1 MNKYSESYLNNGTA
15 YISIDESPLSN
26 DDLEKLNMFCSE
38 VDKEF
43 IEIGDAGEPNHL
55 LVGRFMTDIDKPEKV
70 NNNFSEKVI
79 EILSSKKVINF
90 IQKNL

>member
-38 VDKEF
+38 VDK
-43 IEIGDAGEPNHL
+43 DL
-55 LVGRFMTDIDKPEKV
+55 LKLEMQV
-70 NNNFSEKVI
+70 NQIIYCWKI
-79 EILSSKKVINF
+79 YD
-90 IQKNL
+90 